1 MQKDCRCIGCT
12 TQKYYDSV
20 RNSQD
25 YSVVT
30 PLKVQKRDFSKENAL

>member
-12 TQKYYDSV
+12 TQKYYDLV
-20 RNSQD
+20 RNSQN

-30 PLKVQKRDFSKENAL
+30 PLKVQKQSFGQENDQ